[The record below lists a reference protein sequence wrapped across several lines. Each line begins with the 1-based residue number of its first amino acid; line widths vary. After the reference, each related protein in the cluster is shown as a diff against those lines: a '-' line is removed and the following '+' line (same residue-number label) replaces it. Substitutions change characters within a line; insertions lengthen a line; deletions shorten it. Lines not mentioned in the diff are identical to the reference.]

1 MTTESN
7 LTLAALASATMP
19 NIAMSGISD
28 GEQLA
33 AQDIAAGIRTA
44 VIRDT
49 SGHLYDVIAAARQ
62 QGKKLLKS
70 QVRAALALSR
80 ARETAGL
87 GFSIERIVSFEAG
100 DDKEAS
106 TGTTGVVMAAHCDGH
121 PRKLS
126 ALTIDECMAVGTA
139 IGAIHRMR
147 PNFLKD
153 ESYPCY
159 STDQIHQQLTGWIR
173 TLSKAGHIPR
183 EITSSWA
190 QIVETEGLWSFS
202 TCTVHGGFHDGDI
215 IFNGSNLTGIHRW
228 QNMQMN
234 DPARDLAWIFAKL
247 DEEHRNA
254 LLSSYGRMMG
264 SRLDSLIMLRANL
277 WLQMETV
284 SDLIQALDS
293 ANNDA
298 IVTFRAE
305 VERLAHQI
313 AMKHVDIQKVPAH
326 RDPNAGAPSTIT
338 VGSLLASGDDS
349 DASRHEARHAYKGDE
364 SSRPAN
370 INGISGST
378 GTTGQEHHPT
388 PNHAVVS
395 PEDSLRDKSAAPQA
409 PESTRHSDNAGTSQ
423 SVDSA
428 NRLGD
433 HNDLNMDD
441 HPTEVVQ
448 AAEVANRH
456 QQEQE
461 TIVIPVQKLHDAVGE
476 HNQTKDNS

>member
-1 MTTESN
+1 MTIESN

-19 NIAMSGISD
+19 NIAVSGISD
-28 GEQLA
+28 GEQLS

-49 SGHLYDVIAAARQ
+49 SGRLYDVIAAAKP

-70 QVRAALALSR
+70 QVQAAQALSR

-87 GFSIERIVSFEAG
+87 GFSIERIVSYQAG
-100 DDKEAS
+100 DNPNAS
-106 TGTTGVVMAAHCDGH
+106 TGSTAVVMAAHCEGH
-121 PRKLS
+121 PRKLG

-159 STDQIHQQLTGWIR
+159 ATEHIHKQLTGWIR
-173 TLSKAGHIPR
+173 TLAKAGHIPQ

-190 QIVETEGLWSFS
+190 QIVETEGLWSFN
-202 TCTVHGGFHDGDI
+202 TCMVHGGFHDGDI

-277 WLQMETV
+277 WLQMEKV

-313 AMKHVDIQKVPAH
+313 AMKNVDMPKAPVH
-326 RDPNAGAPSTIT
+326 RNPNPDAPSTIT
-338 VGSLLASGDDS
+338 VGSLLASESGS
-349 DASRHEARHAYKGDE
+349 DASHND
-364 SSRPAN
+364 
-370 INGISGST
+370 
-378 GTTGQEHHPT
+378 
-388 PNHAVVS
+388 
-395 PEDSLRDKSAAPQA
+395 AAA
-409 PESTRHSDNAGTSQ
+409 ASQ
-423 SVDSA
+423 SVPQSVSQPAPHALNAAEQLDKRS
-428 NRLGD
+428 
-433 HNDLNMDD
+433 DLNSDNHPDD

-448 AAEVANRH
+448 AAEVTDRH
-456 QQEQE
+456 QQDLE
-461 TIVIPVQKLHDAVGE
+461 TIVIPVQELHDAVGE